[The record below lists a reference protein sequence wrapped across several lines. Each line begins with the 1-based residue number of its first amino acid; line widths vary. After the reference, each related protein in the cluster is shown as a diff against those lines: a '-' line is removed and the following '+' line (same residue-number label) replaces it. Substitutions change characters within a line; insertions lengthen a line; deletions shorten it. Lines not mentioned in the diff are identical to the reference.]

1 MFGWLAFFRSGDKP
15 GFGPAAELLF
25 FASPKK
31 SNQKKGEP
39 RPCRLRG
46 PLRYSQRSGHLQTRF
61 AQTVQVPSSERCSV
75 AQHVLMAVLNTPR
88 LVRFANFAPVAR
100 SLRSPRGG
108 WVTSFLFPH
117 SSLLR
122 PHSSLHPVIPGLTRN
137 LPSSDCPYFAPCT
150 SWRMGVPCH
159 CACADAVRSRS
170 IQCLGAGGV
179 GFSG

>member
-1 MFGWLAFFRSGDKP
+1 
-15 GFGPAAELLF
+15 
-25 FASPKK
+25 
-31 SNQKKGEP
+31 
-39 RPCRLRG
+39 
-46 PLRYSQRSGHLQTRF
+46 
-61 AQTVQVPSSERCSV
+61 
-75 AQHVLMAVLNTPR
+75 MAVLNTAR

-117 SSLLR
+117 SSLLTPHSSLLR
-122 PHSSLHPVIPGLTRN
+122 PHASLHPVIPGLTRN

-170 IQCLGAGGV
+170 IQGFGPGSLDSLVHALDGRERFRFKPGMTELGGAVTPGMTGGCGITRPPCQV
-179 GFSG
+179 GARRAVPMRVRRCCA